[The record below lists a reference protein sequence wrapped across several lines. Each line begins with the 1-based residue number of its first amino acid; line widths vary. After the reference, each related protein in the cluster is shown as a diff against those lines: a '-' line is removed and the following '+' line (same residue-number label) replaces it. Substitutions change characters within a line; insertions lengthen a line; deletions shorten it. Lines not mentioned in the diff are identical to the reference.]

1 MLQPEPTQPAERLS
15 RERILDAALALVDR
29 DGPSALSMRRIA
41 QELDVWPMSLY
52 RYFHDKDELLE
63 ALAETA
69 VGEITQPD
77 DLAELLRRARDAFE
91 RHPGATHLHRDRR
104 LREAGLAALERAGLS
119 HDDAVAAW
127 DVAMA
132 YAAGAAAL
140 GIPAKRF
147 EFGLQSLIA
156 GLRS

>member
-52 RYFHDKDELLE
+52 RYFRDKDELLE

-69 VGEITQPD
+69 VGEIAQPD

-91 RHPGATHLHRDRR
+91 RHPGAAHLHRDRR
-104 LREAGLAALERAGLS
+104 LREAGVG
-119 HDDAVAAW
+119 
-127 DVAMA
+127 
-132 YAAGAAAL
+132 AL
-140 GIPAKRF
+140 GRARPSPGAPPSAWGAPPAPPP
-147 EFGLQSLIA
+147 
-156 GLRS
+156 